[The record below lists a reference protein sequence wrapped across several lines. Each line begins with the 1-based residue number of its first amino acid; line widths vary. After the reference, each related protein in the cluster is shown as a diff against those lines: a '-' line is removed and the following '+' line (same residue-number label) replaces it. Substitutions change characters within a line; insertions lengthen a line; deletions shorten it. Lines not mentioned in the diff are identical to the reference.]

1 MLRQMR
7 LAAGALAVLVGGFVL
22 AQQPAPPAPAG
33 DPSGGLYPLKKG
45 SKWVY
50 KTGDQTVEVV
60 VAGPDKDGT
69 KLDTLVNGKSVAS
82 EVVQVKADG
91 VYRVSV
97 KGDKVDPPVKFLALP
112 AKKGEA
118 WKVDSK
124 VGTQTVKGEFK
135 TADDKAKIKVGDK
148 EYEAVY
154 VECPECDVAGAK
166 SAIKYWFAK
175 DKGVVKLSYSI
186 QNTEAVL
193 ELKDYV
199 EGK

>member
-7 LAAGALAVLVGGFVL
+7 LAAGALAVLVGGFAL
-22 AQQPAPPAPAG
+22 AQPPA

-50 KTGDQTVEVV
+50 KTGDQTVEVEV
-60 VAGPDKDGT
+60 VGPEKDGW
-69 KLDTLVNGKSVAS
+69 KLDTKVNGKSVAN

-91 VYRVSV
+91 VYRLSV
-97 KGDKVDPPVKFLALP
+97 KGDKVEPPVLFLKLP
-112 AKKGEA
+112 AKKGDS

-135 TADDKAKIKVGDK
+135 TSDDKAKVKVPAG
-148 EYEAVY
+148 EFEAVY

-186 QNTEAVL
+186 MNSEAVL
-193 ELKDYV
+193 ELKEYT